1 MADNMSMVGG
11 SIVLETSG
19 ASASL
24 KELRKNIS
32 TFRRETEVA
41 LSQVEGGKKSI
52 EGMRT
57 KIQGL
62 TNVLDAQTKILDTYK
77 KQLADLQSAEGD
89 NTAKI
94 AAKTKQLDEA
104 QIAYNKTSQELNRYK
119 TALAAAEEKQRTTI
133 TSLDSLGDSVSKV
146 SPHLGNLIKTFA
158 NVKVAAA
165 TAALYLGKKMVE
177 AVTEGIQAFAEYE
190 SAFTNV
196 RKTVEGTEADFESLN
211 SSIQQLA
218 QSTPHTAAEIAEI
231 AALGGQ
237 MGIGVDS
244 LAEFTETMLALGDA
258 TNVTA
263 EDAAEL
269 TAQIANL
276 TGMTSEDYSSFG
288 SSLTALGNNFAT
300 TESKILD
307 MTNSIATFGSSVGL
321 TTQDVLAIS
330 TALSAMGQ
338 ESDASSTAVYKI
350 MTKLQKAVA
359 AGGDEL
365 EQYAEIAGLTGDE
378 LAALWDKSSITALQA
393 FTSGLSNLS
402 AEGEAM
408 SLILED
414 LDIKETRL
422 SKVLTAL
429 AGNTALLDSAIKT
442 ANTAWDENIALAEE
456 TERQYETYN
465 NQVKMTKNTWELVAQ
480 AIGERFVPIAKEANA
495 TSGELAATIL
505 GIVDPSTK
513 TETAISAVKTAMGE
527 YKTKVDEAKAANE
540 EVAESFTQVTSAAMT
555 TNLSSVIKA
564 YEDAAKR
571 IDKANDEIANAGVKK
586 TDRRIA
592 DTDTLLMTAAANV
605 KDGVKSV
612 EEALALADNVSAE
625 RQAGNLLPDVTESKI
640 NNLITVAQRY
650 KDEMAEVTATID
662 VENAK
667 IATATAQQE
676 TLIQQYALAV
686 SEGVL
691 STSFIAVFSQ
701 DFADAVGKEV
711 KAMSEAAA
719 AAEKSAEAEKAAND
733 AKAKSA
739 EEAARAKAAW
749 QADAQ
754 AEADKQV
761 AAIKSEGDAY
771 TLIADKVS
779 YYESQLAELA
789 KTQSRQTPGTLAYE
803 QTTLAIA
810 GVSAELAKYQAE
822 LKALSPEYD
831 SLSGYVNAYGTEL
844 EKAKQKLADLT
855 SDRDNLK
862 ELQAAATKGGAAWEE
877 YAEKIRLVETAMQD
891 QEKVIA
897 DLGKTDLDSLVS
909 TYGTDA
915 QKLDLQKNKLQAIID
930 QLTKEQTELKL
941 TAAEYERYTQVIG
954 LVTAAMDNLG
964 KSTETEADK
973 AARVAKS
980 IAGYVAE
987 YGTEAQKLN
996 QTNIDTQSKI
1006 DAMREL
1012 QLELD
1017 ATSEEYKLLAE
1028 LITQAEAAGDSKSAS
1043 ESQAQYATLAEY
1055 INAYGTELEKAKLKK
1070 DQLETDIN
1078 TLKAEQ
1084 AAVKDDAAAYAE
1096 YADKIRLATDAY
1108 NEQAKV
1114 VDGLE
1119 HPAQDMADELR
1130 ELADYISEYGTETQ
1144 KLNQTEIDID
1154 NSIKSMEALKL
1165 SFAETSAEYKLL
1177 EELIAQAG
1185 AKKASLGGVAAEFE
1199 TLAEYIEAYGTELE
1213 QAELKL
1219 DNLTQDKDN
1228 LKSLQAGVA
1237 EGSEEWVEYEKKIEY
1252 ATRAIEAQ
1260 QAVVD
1265 GLKAPETADTSGAV
1279 SAIKQYGTEADK
1291 VKAEVADLTAQMDE
1305 FTRQAGLAT
1314 DPADVELF
1322 TKAIGYLKDEI
1333 DALNKSLE
1341 PENFDMSNYSDMIAD
1356 FAGDAG
1362 TAYAETAGKVQT
1374 LEAAIASLEEGI
1386 AQAGAGSDYGKMLQI
1401 SLDNAKL
1408 ALDEA
1413 EARMHDFRL
1422 EPIVK
1427 GSIIVGYT
1435 LVDDGSAKDEAHKW
1449 WQAFADELAG
1459 SMEGDDAYSTFA
1471 RKMQDVATT
1480 LEGTFGAMTD
1490 YLANYGGQVMDA
1502 LSGYWGAEIDNLDS
1516 QIDALQAKTTAKISA
1531 VEDAETAAQ
1540 AALDAQRAAGE
1551 ISEIEYY
1558 KTTAKNAQKAAKE
1571 KAEIEAAAV
1580 QEEEKLAKQRDELAR
1595 KQFEAQKANDI
1606 AQATAAGAMAIIKC
1620 FSSLG
1625 PIAGAIAAGLTAV
1638 ATGLQIATIAKQQ
1651 YVPALATGGVT
1662 TGPTMALIG
1671 DNKSGQ
1677 EAVIP
1682 LEDSTMQMLAGKIVD
1697 AMNRPNNNVTYN
1709 SDDHDARSFTINQTI
1724 TPAKGMSQREAYLQ
1738 ARKAL
1743 RDAHKY

>member
-52 EGMRT
+52 EGMRA

-62 TNVLDAQTKILDTYK
+62 TNILDAQNKILDTYK

-133 TSLDSLGDSVSKV
+133 TSLDSLGDSVGKV

-177 AVTEGIQAFAEYE
+177 AVTEGIQAFADYE

-218 QSTPHTAAEIAEI
+218 QTTPHTASEIAEI

-237 MGIGVDS
+237 MGIGVES

-321 TTQDVLAIS
+321 STQDVLAIS

-338 ESDASSTAVYKI
+338 ESDASGTAVYKI

-359 AGGDEL
+359 SGGDEL

-393 FTSGLSNLS
+393 FTSGLSKLES
-402 AEGEAM
+402 EGEAM

-505 GIVDPSTK
+505 GIVDPSQK
-513 TETAISAVKTAMGE
+513 TETAISAVRDAMDA
-527 YKTKVDEAKAANE
+527 YATKAEEAKGKNE
-540 EVAESFTQVTSAAMT
+540 EVAESFKKVTSASLVA
-555 TNLSSVIKA
+555 NLKNVVDA
-564 YEDAAKR
+564 FEDTEKS
-571 IDKANDEIANAGVKK
+571 IDKAQGKIDLWTSTKK
-586 TDRRIA
+586 EFDA
-592 DTDTLLMTAAANV
+592 ENLGNTLLNAAANI
-605 KDGVKSV
+605 KDGVNSID
-612 EEALALADNVSAE
+612 EALALADN
-625 RQAGNLLPDVTESKI
+625 I
-640 NNLITVAQRY
+640 NNENLAGFVTAEEIDYLITTAAQYRESTGEIAA
-650 KDEMAEVTATID
+650 DIEEQ
-662 VENAK
+662 NAAI
-667 IATATAQQE
+667 IAAKEKQSLLVQYYAQ
-676 TLIQQYALAV
+676 AV
-686 SEGVL
+686 SEGIL
-691 STSFIAVFSQ
+691 STDFIKIFSAE
-701 DFADAVGKEV
+701 FADAVAVEV
-711 KAMSEAAA
+711 DAMSKAEA
-719 AAEKSAEAEKAAND
+719 AAEKSAEVEKKAND

-739 EEAARAKAAW
+739 EETAKAKAKW
-749 QADAQ
+749 QAAAQ

-761 AAIKSEGDAY
+761 ASIKAESSSY

-779 YYESQLAELA
+779 YYESQLTELA
-789 KTQSRQTPGTLAYE
+789 KTQSQQTEGTLAYE
-803 QTTLAIA
+803 QTSLAIA
-810 GVSAELAKYQAE
+810 GVSAELAKYQTE
-822 LKALSPEYD
+822 LKALTPEYD

-844 EKAKQKLADLT
+844 EKAKQKLADLA
-855 SDRDNLK
+855 SDRDKLK
-862 ELQAAATKGGAAWEE
+862 ELQSAAAKGGAEWAE
-877 YAEKIRLVETAMQD
+877 YAEKIRLVETALQA

-909 TYGTDA
+909 TYGTDE

-930 QLTKEQTELKL
+930 QLTKEQAELKL
-941 TAAEYERYTQVIG
+941 TTAEYERYTQVIG
-954 LVTAAMDNLG
+954 LVTTAMDNLG

-1028 LITQAEAAGDSKSAS
+1028 LIAQAEAAGSSKAVS

-1055 INAYGTELEKAKLKK
+1055 INAYGTELEKAALKK
-1070 DQLETDIN
+1070 DQLATDVS

-1084 AAVKDDAAAYAE
+1084 EAVKDDAAAYAE
-1096 YADKIRLATDAY
+1096 YAAKIRLATDAY

-1114 VDGLE
+1114 VEGLE
-1119 HPAQDMADELR
+1119 HPAEDMSDELS
-1130 ELADYISEYGTETQ
+1130 ELADYVSEYGTELQ

-1154 NSIKSMEALKL
+1154 NNIKSMAELKL

-1185 AKKASLGGVAAEFE
+1185 AKKASLGGVTAEFE
-1199 TLAEYIEAYGTELE
+1199 TLAEYINAYGTELE

-1237 EGSEEWVEYEKKIEY
+1237 AGSEEWVEYEKKIEY
-1252 ATRAIEAQ
+1252 ATRAIEEQ
-1260 QAVVD
+1260 QAVVA

-1341 PENFDMSNYSDMIAD
+1341 PANFDMSNYSDMIAD

-1362 TAYAETAGKVQT
+1362 AAYAETAEKVKT
-1374 LEAAIASLEEGI
+1374 LESTITSLEEGI
-1386 AQAGAGSDYGKMLQI
+1386 TQAGAGSDYGKMLQI

-1435 LVDDGSAKDEAHKW
+1435 LVDDGAAKDEAHKW

-1490 YLANYGGQVMDA
+1490 YLASYSGQIMDA

-1516 QIDALQAKTTAKISA
+1516 QIDALQAKTAEKISA

-1558 KTTAKNAQKAAKE
+1558 KATAKNAQKAAEE

-1625 PIAGAIAAGLTAV
+1625 PIAGAIAAGVTAV

-1724 TPAKGMSQREAYLQ
+1724 TPAQGMSQREAYLQ